1 MNAFLIRWAINTLAL
16 YAAIAIVPGIH
27 PESTRWFALLILG
40 LIFGLLNAV
49 LRPILKLLT
58 CPLILLS
65 LGFFVLILN
74 TFLFVLTGWFGSQ
87 FHIGFTV
94 RNFGTAFLGALVTSV
109 VSFALTLFLKDE
121 LKKH

>member
-1 MNAFLIRWAINTLAL
+1 MNSFLIRWAINTLAL
-16 YAAIAIVPGIH
+16 YAAIVIVPGIH

-58 CPLILLS
+58 CPLIMFT

-74 TFLFVLTGWFGSQ
+74 TFLFVLTGQLGSK

-94 RNFGTAFLGALVTSV
+94 DNFWAAFLGALVTSV
-109 VSFALTLFLKDE
+109 VSFFLTLLLKDE
-121 LKKH
+121 LNNH

>member
-1 MNAFLIRWAINTLAL
+1 MTAFLIRWAINTLAL
-16 YAAIAIVPGIH
+16 YVAIAIVPGIE

-40 LIFGLLNAV
+40 LIFGLLNAIV
-49 LRPILKLLT
+49 RPILKMLT
-58 CPLILLS
+58 CPLILVT

-74 TFLFVLTGWFGSQ
+74 TLLFYLTGWLGSK

-94 RNFGTAFLGALVTSV
+94 NNFWAAFLGALVTSV
-109 VSFALTLFLKDE
+109 VSFTLTLLLKDE

>member
-16 YAAIAIVPGIH
+16 YAAIAIVPGIK

-58 CPLILLS
+58 CPLIMLS

-74 TFLFVLTGWFGSQ
+74 TVLFILTGWLGSQ

-94 RNFGTAFLGALVTSV
+94 QNFGAAFLGALVTSV
-109 VSFALTLFLKDE
+109 VSFFLTLLLKDE

>member
-16 YAAIAIVPGIH
+16 YVAIAIVPGIH

-49 LRPILKLLT
+49 VRPILKLLT
-58 CPLILLS
+58 CPLIMLS
-65 LGFFVLILN
+65 LGLFVLILN
-74 TFLFVLTGWFGSQ
+74 TVLFVLTGWLGSQ

-94 RNFGTAFLGALVTSV
+94 QNFWAAFLGALVTSV
-109 VSFALTLFLKDE
+109 VSFLLTMLLKDE
-121 LKKH
+121 LKGH

>member
-1 MNAFLIRWAINTLAL
+1 MSAFLIRWAINTLAL
-16 YAAIAIVPGIH
+16 YVAIAIVPGVS

-58 CPLILLS
+58 CPLIMLT
-65 LGFFVLILN
+65 LGFFVLIVN
-74 TFLFVLTGWFGSQ
+74 TILFILTGWLGSQ

-94 RNFGTAFLGALVTSV
+94 KNFWAAFLGALVTSL
-109 VSFALTLFLKDE
+109 VSFLLSLLLKDE
-121 LKKH
+121 LKTH

>member
-16 YAAIAIVPGIH
+16 YVAIAIVPGIR

-58 CPLILLS
+58 FPLILAS
-65 LGFFVLILN
+65 LGCFVLILN
-74 TFLFVLTGWFGSQ
+74 TILFILTGWLGSK

-94 RNFGTAFLGALVTSV
+94 SNFWAAFLGALVTSV
-109 VSFALTLFLKDE
+109 VSFTLSLLLKDE
-121 LKKH
+121 LKNH

>member
-1 MNAFLIRWAINTLAL
+1 MNAFLIRWAINALAL
-16 YAAIAIVPGIH
+16 YVAIAIVPGIK
-27 PESTRWFALLILG
+27 PESTRWFALLMLG

-58 CPLILLS
+58 CPLIMFT
-65 LGFFVLILN
+65 LGLFILILN
-74 TFLFVLTGWFGSQ
+74 TFLFVLTGWLGSQ

-94 RNFGTAFLGALVTSV
+94 ANFWAAFLGALVTSA
-109 VSFALTLFLKDE
+109 VSFALTLLLKDE

>member
-1 MNAFLIRWAINTLAL
+1 MSAFLIRWAINTLAL
-16 YAAIAIVPGIH
+16 YVAIAIVPGVT

-58 CPLILLS
+58 CPLIMLT
-65 LGFFVLILN
+65 LGFFVLIVN
-74 TFLFVLTGWFGSQ
+74 TILFILTGWLGSQ

-94 RNFGTAFLGALVTSV
+94 KNFGAAFLGALVTSL
-109 VSFALTLFLKDE
+109 VSFLLSLLLKDE

>member
-1 MNAFLIRWAINTLAL
+1 MSAFLIRWAINTLAL
-16 YAAIAIVPGIH
+16 YVAIVIVPGVS

-58 CPLILLS
+58 CPLIMLT
-65 LGFFVLILN
+65 LGFFVLIVN
-74 TFLFVLTGWFGSQ
+74 TILFILTGWLGSQ

-94 RNFGTAFLGALVTSV
+94 KNFWAAFLGALVTSL
-109 VSFALTLFLKDE
+109 VSFLLSLLLRDE
-121 LKKH
+121 LKTH

>member
-16 YAAIAIVPGIH
+16 YAAIAIVPGIK

-74 TFLFVLTGWFGSQ
+74 TILFVLTGWLGSQ

-94 RNFGTAFLGALVTSV
+94 HNFWSAFLGALVTSV
-109 VSFALTLFLKDE
+109 VSFVLTLFLKDE

>member
-1 MNAFLIRWAINTLAL
+1 MNAFLVRWAINSLAL
-16 YAAIAIVPGIH
+16 YVAIAIVPGIK
-27 PESTRWFALLILG
+27 PESTRWFALLMLG

-58 CPLILLS
+58 CPLIMFT
-65 LGFFVLILN
+65 LGLFILILN
-74 TFLFVLTGWFGSQ
+74 TFLFVLTGWLGSQ

-94 RNFGTAFLGALVTSV
+94 VNFWAAFLGALVTSV
-109 VSFALTLFLKDE
+109 VSFTLTLLLKDE